1 MKIDCIGCG
10 KCCSNKWLVKLTSKS
25 EIDIFGDSVV
35 FGNYIWTNE
44 CPFFI
49 NNKCT
54 IQNEKPLKC
63 KEYYCEKYFK

>member
-1 MKIDCIGCG
+1 MEIDC
-10 KCCSNKWLVKLTSKS
+10 KNKWLLKLTNKS
-25 EIDIFGDSVV
+25 EIDIFKDFVV

-44 CPFFI
+44 CPFFV

-54 IQNEKPLKC
+54 IQENKPYKC